1 MEYEGVIGLEVHA
14 QLLTKSKMF
23 CSCSTDFGAPPN
35 SNTCPVCLALPG
47 SLPVINKRAVEF
59 AIMAALALNCE
70 INRKNIFA
78 RKNYFYPDLP
88 KGYQISQY
96 EQPLAV
102 NGYLTIRT
110 DKGKRKIRIKR
121 VHMEEDAGKLIHDE
135 EGKSF
140 SYADLNRAGIPL
152 LEIVTEPDIRTPLEA
167 EKFVKELRLV
177 LLYLGIC
184 DGNLEEGSLRCDANV
199 SVRPVGSKV
208 LGTKTEIKNMNS
220 FKFIEKALEF
230 EIKRQIKVLENK
242 GEIIQETRLWDS
254 AKSITLSMRT
264 KEEAHDY
271 RYFPDPDLIPVF
283 VSEEWIEDIRR
294 RMPHLPEDVRKK
306 FKTEYD
312 LPDYDTEIISSAPLL
327 ANYFI
332 KCVEIFSSPKE
343 VANWIMVEFLKNINE
358 KAIPIDKSPVPPENM
373 VELIRLVK
381 EGIISRLKAKEILEE
396 MFETGKRA
404 AEIVAERGYRQVTSE
419 KELSKIVDDVLNEN
433 SKEVQRYKNG
443 EKKLFSF
450 FMGRVMRKSSGN
462 ASPSVLQKILKERLD
477 GIS

>member
-1 MEYEGVIGLEVHA
+1 MEYESVIGLEVHA
-14 QLLTKSKMF
+14 QLKTRSKMF

-47 SLPVINKRAVEF
+47 TLPVINKKAVEYG
-59 AIMAALALNCE
+59 IMAALALNCE

-102 NGYLTIRT
+102 NGYLIIKTEN
-110 DKGKRKIRIKR
+110 GERKIRIKR

-135 EGKSF
+135 EGKGW
-140 SYADLNRAGIPL
+140 SYVDLNRAGIPL
-152 LEIVTEPDIRTPLEA
+152 LEIVTEPDIRSPSEA
-167 EKFVKELRLV
+167 EKFVRELRLI

-199 SVRPVGSKV
+199 SVRPAGSNV

-230 EIKRQIKVLENK
+230 EIRRQINILESN
-242 GEIIQETRLWDS
+242 GEVVQETRLWDPG
-254 AKSITLSMRT
+254 KGMTLPMRT

-283 VSEEWIEDIRR
+283 ISDEWIEEVKKKMPPLPEDIRR
-294 RMPHLPEDVRKK
+294 KFKEEYGLPE
-306 FKTEYD
+306 
-312 LPDYDTEIISSAPLL
+312 YDTEILSSDPLL
-327 ANYFI
+327 ANYFL
-332 KCVEIFSSPKE
+332 KCVDLFYAPKE
-343 VANWIMVEFLKNINE
+343 ISNWIMVEFLKNINE
-358 KAIPIDKSPVPPENM
+358 KSIPIDKSPVPPENL
-373 VELIRLVK
+373 VELIRLVD
-381 EGIISRLKAKEILEE
+381 EGIVSRLKAKDILEE

-404 AEIVAERGYRQVTSE
+404 AEIVAERGYKQLSSE
-419 KELSKIVDDVLNEN
+419 EELSKIVDEVLNEN
-433 SKEVQRYKNG
+433 PKEVERYKKG
-443 EKKLFSF
+443 EKKLFGF
-450 FMGRVMRKSSGN
+450 FMGRVMKKTEGN
-462 ASPSVLQKILKERLD
+462 ASPAVLQKILKKKLE
-477 GIS
+477 GVS